1 MNIYG
6 VIFHDKGKTYYFN
19 GNNLKIPNRVTVI
32 VETEKGLQFGRVVTR
47 LDEEKALIYK
57 GQLKDILRIATK
69 KDYNQYLTN
78 LKDADEALKKA
89 KNFSK
94 ELSLD
99 MNFIDAS
106 FTFDRKQLL
115 FNFYADERVDFR
127 ELAKKLASVYHTR
140 IELRQVGARDKA
152 EHVGGIGICGLKLC
166 CANNLAHLESVTMN
180 MAKNQNLALNPAKIN
195 GACGRL
201 LCCLAYEDEQYTMSS
216 SGMPSVGE
224 TVETTYGEGK
234 VVSIDILNRKY
245 KVLIGSEVK
254 EIYLENEKAA

>member
-1 MNIYG
+1 MK
-6 VIFHDKGKTYYFN
+6 VCQVAFKKVGKRYYFN
-19 GNNLKIPNRVTVI
+19 PNNLDVEENMAVV
-32 VETEKGLQFGRVVTR
+32 VETIRGQELGHIVGP
-47 LDEEKALIYK
+47 LIEIDNTSLEIK
-57 GQLKDILRIATK
+57 PLLRIATK
-69 KDYNQYLTN
+69 ADLEIYEQNKV
-78 LKDADEALKKA
+78 DALEVIETTKKEV
-89 KNFSK
+89 KR
-94 ELSLD
+94 LSLD
-99 MNFIDAS
+99 MKVLEAE
-106 FTFDRKQLL
+106 FTLDHLKLIIYFEAEGRI
-115 FNFYADERVDFR
+115 DFR
-127 ELAKKLASVYHTR
+127 ELVRNLAEIYHLR
-140 IELRQVGARDKA
+140 IELRQVGSRDGTKVFGG
-152 EHVGGIGICGLKLC
+152 VGPCGLVLC
-166 CANNLAHLESVTMN
+166 CHSFITEFDTITVK